1 MSDQKEFI
9 TKIINSFTPN
19 MPLKVKDFVFTED
32 VYIVHATMYYG
43 HQIPNWKK
51 ELITEIQESV
61 ETYTQ
66 VPTHICLDKKQFEK
80 TKIRFGYNSV
90 TDQEEFI

>member
-43 HQIPNWKK
+43 HKIPNWKK
-51 ELITEIQESV
+51 DLLLEVQENV
-61 ETYTQ
+61 QTYTQ
-66 VPTHICLDKKQFEK
+66 VPTYICVDDKSFDKLK
-80 TKIRFGYNSV
+80 LRFGKKV
-90 TDQEEFI
+90 EVDPFDEL